1 MLEVEFCQIK
11 EKVGNIRKQ
20 LESGKVKKE
29 DLPPYK
35 TRLVHLIFRL
45 IRLKRVKFNTCG
57 LDQNAV
63 RLYNEYFTV
72 WSNNPEKAR
81 EAARRLELEI
91 SKIGAIDELITESD
105 DTEDSGEGIEAVSAE
120 GESSE
125 NEDDDLPAKK
135 KKTSTPKKILKNKQT
150 GPIDTQKIVEIVVDQ
165 VSKHFQE
172 QFRNLMLDDRFM
184 GGIVSGKKSGKTK
197 DRKGKSQQKANGK
210 SRVEKPRKGER
221 RSKKKQQSTTESEE
235 TVSSEGDDSLDSSDD
250 SEPEPRRERKLR
262 RPRPVSEWNLR
273 YDGKDDGKRLNKFIA
288 EVEGMAEAEN
298 LSKRALFKEA
308 IHLFSGEVRT
318 WYMEGKKNRD
328 FTNWKELLVELKVE
342 FQPPDLDY
350 HYEQQATLRRQ
361 RRSEKFSEYYN
372 AMKEI
377 FSFMARQPSEDRKFD
392 IVYRNLRADYRSA
405 LLVKEIKTL
414 RLLKV
419 WGRKL
424 DAANWFLYRGK
435 ETGSAQKSSQV
446 NEVYQSSSQKFD
458 KPQPKPDWKPKG
470 TGNKPGWS
478 DNRKQSDQPR
488 KPTENKNE
496 KSSQPGPTKTQQQ
509 PGNSRATLEERVVRH
524 RVPDSTVCYNCR
536 GKYHH
541 FKACLKERELFCAV
555 CGFYDFT
562 HENCPFC
569 AKNGRKSA

>member
-1 MLEVEFCQIK
+1 MNGGTFK
-11 EKVGNIRKQ
+11 G
-20 LESGKVKKE
+20 
-29 DLPPYK
+29 
-35 TRLVHLIFRL
+35 
-45 IRLKRVKFNTCG
+45 LK
-57 LDQNAV
+57 
-63 RLYNEYFTV
+63 
-72 WSNNPEKAR
+72 
-81 EAARRLELEI
+81 
-91 SKIGAIDELITESD
+91 
-105 DTEDSGEGIEAVSAE
+105 
-120 GESSE
+120 
-125 NEDDDLPAKK
+125 
-135 KKTSTPKKILKNKQT
+135 
-150 GPIDTQKIVEIVVDQ
+150 
-165 VSKHFQE
+165 
-172 QFRNLMLDDRFM
+172 M
-184 GGIVSGKKSGKTK
+184 
-197 DRKGKSQQKANGK
+197 
-210 SRVEKPRKGER
+210 GER

-318 WYMEGKKNRD
+318 WYMEGKKNRN
-328 FTNWKELLVELKVE
+328 FTNWKELLK
-342 FQPPDLDY
+342 
-350 HYEQQATLRRQ
+350 
-361 RRSEKFSEYYN
+361 
-372 AMKEI
+372 
-377 FSFMARQPSEDRKFD
+377 
-392 IVYRNLRADYRSA
+392 
-405 LLVKEIKTL
+405 
-414 RLLKV
+414 
-419 WGRKL
+419 
-424 DAANWFLYRGK
+424 
-435 ETGSAQKSSQV
+435 TGSAQKSSQV
-446 NEVYQSSSQKFD
+446 NEVYQSSSPKFY

-478 DNRKQSDQPR
+478 DNRKQSDHPR

-555 CGFYDFT
+555 CGFYGFT